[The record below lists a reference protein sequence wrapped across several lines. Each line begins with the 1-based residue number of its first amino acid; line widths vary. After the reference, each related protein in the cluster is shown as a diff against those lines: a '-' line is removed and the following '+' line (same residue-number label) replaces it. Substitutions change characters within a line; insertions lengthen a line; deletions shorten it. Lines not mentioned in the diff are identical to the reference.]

1 MNLYKKEENL
11 PAKSLDTGTKP
22 LQKSRAA
29 YRRIFMS
36 TKGGES
42 FIWRKVSRAKLLCRK
57 PMEILWRSNDCT
69 IPRCYLCQQIR
80 GLVLTSLNHRNTR
93 VYTTCPSYNTRVPSQ
108 KSFMLYERMWLQE
121 TKLKHTRKERERKRD
136 WKIEWIDK
144 GGAMLESPV
153 TCSPILIHLLVTVV
167 LNRGGKTDHS
177 SRDMGQSYPASF
189 AYIGQANGWWRSCD
203 AVHRSRLGVVRN
215 EEATESRLSFFPI
228 FVRRNLRFSLTG
240 REELWDFERACC
252 STRCAFGRMMSLR
265 MN

>member
-121 TKLKHTRKERERKRD
+121 TKLKHTRKEREKERLEDRVNRQRWGNAWIPSHVFAHTHSFVGD
-136 WKIEWIDK
+136 SGAQPRWENRPLIAGYGSIVSSFICVYWPSEWVMTIMRC
-144 GGAMLESPV
+144 GP
-153 TCSPILIHLLVTVV
+153 PI
-167 LNRGGKTDHS
+167 
-177 SRDMGQSYPASF
+177 
-189 AYIGQANGWWRSCD
+189 
-203 AVHRSRLGVVRN
+203 
-215 EEATESRLSFFPI
+215 
-228 FVRRNLRFSLTG
+228 
-240 REELWDFERACC
+240 
-252 STRCAFGRMMSLR
+252 
-265 MN
+265 